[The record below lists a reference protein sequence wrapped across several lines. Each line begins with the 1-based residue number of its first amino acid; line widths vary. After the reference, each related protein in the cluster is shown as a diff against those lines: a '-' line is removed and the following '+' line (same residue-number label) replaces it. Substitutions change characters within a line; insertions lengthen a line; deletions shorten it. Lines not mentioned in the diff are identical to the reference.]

1 MDSDSFSPEQDFIDV
16 LKGLESNKAEYPPE
30 LLAARRKLFLE
41 QLEERLPTQ
50 AAGELGETDQK
61 LIEILRSL
69 KTHEAGYPWGM
80 LVRRRSL
87 FKLQISR
94 IVPDRIWHLLRSS
107 VQNFMAGLVSP
118 HHPVS
123 IKFARAATVAL
134 GLAMI
139 AFVVF
144 GVYENPVQSNSLIP
158 SQTKLFTATPGQT
171 AVALQTA
178 IVCADGDEPPLC
190 IAVELDKD
198 QNVAYTGNGKARP
211 AVAKDASNSHTH
223 SAAHLNDGLYGPGA
237 SWVSDSPNSWIKID
251 LGTPTAINTVTFGRD
266 RLGALNDGDP
276 GRFIIAVA
284 TSDNIYADG
293 NSSNDEREYVQV
305 FDSQQSGFD
314 GTISG
319 AETVIAMFDL
329 KRVRFIKITFANA
342 HTAIDE
348 VEAFVSGPSVAAAEP
363 TRKSSR
369 EDAPVIAFTTTPVAT
384 PIPSDTATAVP
395 VDTLPPT
402 ETVTSIPTDPPA
414 PTETPVPIDT
424 STPVDP
430 TIPPEPTTPVPAPT
444 ETSST
449 SEEPIDPVDEQ
460 TPSQ

>member
-50 AAGELGETDQK
+50 AAGELGATDQK

-87 FKLQISR
+87 FKQKISQN
-94 IVPDRIWHLLRSS
+94 VPDRIWHVLRSS
-107 VQNFMAGLVSP
+107 VQNFMADLVYP
-118 HHPVS
+118 HRPVS
-123 IKFARAATVAL
+123 MTFTRAATLAL
-134 GLAMI
+134 GIAMI
-139 AFVVF
+139 AFVVL
-144 GVYENPVQSNSLIP
+144 GVYENPVQSNSPIP
-158 SQTKLFTATPGQT
+158 FQTKLFTATPGQT
-171 AVALQTA
+171 AVTSQAA

-211 AVAKDASNSHTH
+211 AVAKDASNIHMH
-223 SAAHLNDGLYGPGA
+223 SAARLNDGLYGPGA

-276 GRFIIAVA
+276 GRFVIAVA
-284 TSDNIYADG
+284 ISDNIYADG
-293 NSSNDEREYVQV
+293 NSSNDEREYLQV
-305 FDSQQSGFD
+305 FDSQHAGFD

-319 AETVIAMFDL
+319 AETVIATFDL
-329 KRVRFIKITFANA
+329 QRARFIKITFANA
-342 HTAIDE
+342 GTAIDE
-348 VEAFVSGPSVAAAEP
+348 VEAFASRPPVAAAEP
-363 TRKSSR
+363 TRKPPR
-369 EDAPVIAFTTTPVAT
+369 EDQPSVPSTALPLST

-395 VDTLPPT
+395 IDTLPPT
-402 ETVTSIPTDPPA
+402 DTVTPVPTDPPP
-414 PTETPVPIDT
+414 PTGTPIPIDT
-424 STPVDP
+424 PTPFDP
-430 TIPPEPTTPVPAPT
+430 TTPPAPDTPVPAPT
-444 ETSST
+444 DTLSA
-449 SEEPIDPVDEQ
+449 SEQPIEPVNEQ
-460 TPSQ
+460 TQP

>member
-80 LVRRRSL
+80 LVRRRTL
-87 FKLQISR
+87 FKQQISQV
-94 IVPDRIWHLLRSS
+94 VPDRIWHLLRSS
-107 VQNFMAGLVSP
+107 VQNFMAGLVYP
-118 HHPVS
+118 HRPVS
-123 IKFARAATVAL
+123 IAFARAATLVL
-134 GLAMI
+134 GIAMI
-139 AFVVF
+139 AFVAL
-144 GVYENPVQSNSLIP
+144 GVYENPVQSNSPVP
-158 SQTKLFTATPGQT
+158 SQTRLFTATPGPI
-171 AVALQTA
+171 AVPSQAS
-178 IVCADGDEPPLC
+178 IVCANGDEPPLC
-190 IAVELDKD
+190 IAMDLDKD

-211 AVAKDASNSHTH
+211 AVAKDVSDGHMH
-223 SAAHLNDGLYGPGA
+223 SAAHLNDGLYGPAA

-251 LGTPTAINTVTFGRD
+251 LGTPTAINTITFGRD

-276 GRFIIAVA
+276 GRFVIAVA

-329 KRVRFIKITFANA
+329 KRARFIKITFENA
-342 HTAIDE
+342 RTAIDE
-348 VEAFVSGPSVAAAEP
+348 VEAFVSRPAVADAEP

-369 EDAPVIAFTTTPVAT
+369 EESPFIAFTASPVAT

-402 ETVTSIPTDPPA
+402 ETVTSVPTDPPP

-424 STPVDP
+424 PTPVDP
-430 TIPPEPTTPVPAPT
+430 TIPPEPNTPVPAPT

-449 SEEPIDPVDEQ
+449 SEEPINPVGEQ